1 MGSLLVDYWSLY
13 WQLYNK
19 DTRTVCAIGSKLT
32 IKALNQTNLTS
43 IQQTPIRHQNNL
55 WNSFKVD
62 NKNSQTMCKC
72 FLKLTTKKTEQWM
85 NLFKV
90 KSKDLTNMWGI
101 CSKLT
106 IKTLDQCMK
115 IVQSNIKDTIK
126 MCEIYSNSTISTL
139 EICFILLLFVRSQQ

>member
-1 MGSLLVDYWSLY
+1 
-13 WQLYNK
+13 
-19 DTRTVCAIGSKLT
+19 
-32 IKALNQTNLTS
+32 
-43 IQQTPIRHQNNL
+43 
-55 WNSFKVD
+55 
-62 NKNSQTMCKC
+62 
-72 FLKLTTKKTEQWM
+72 M